1 MIDQHLNE
9 TQKDNVDHSGGASG
23 AVKPSRRT
31 PRRKKFTGQ
40 KEDEAHKESAGEG
53 RAVPNAKTMEPQPAP
68 QNTADHKNIDDHQW
82 IVSGADQTI
91 AGPKTNTSASDPQKF
106 PKGKRAA
113 TFGSKPIYAVP
124 RATKGSHVDVETHSS
139 YAPLIDEPGQP
150 CRETQSGDARF
161 VDPLIMQIV
170 ETWRQR
176 QDMVR
181 AMGKLTLQCKA
192 ILRRLCAGDK
202 TEANKVYRS
211 IGNGMDHALA
221 QSGHMAVAPLL
232 AARQPLEASRKAYEK
247 KLIAL
252 AKDLPIAHM
261 VDETVGLGLPG
272 LAAIIGECGDLSAY
286 KSVAAVWK
294 RCGLAVISGG
304 RQRRVTGEAALEHGY
319 SPSRRSVIWTLTDSL
334 FKAQSAGMKDG
345 AAPGPYRA
353 LYDELKALELA
364 KDLTAGHAHNRA
376 LRRVSKKLL
385 CDLTVAWRAK
395 IE

>member
-1 MIDQHLNE
+1 MIDHHLNE

-23 AVKPSRRT
+23 AVKPSSRT

-40 KEDEAHKESAGEG
+40 ALAETHCHSAGEG
-53 RAVPNAKTMEPQPAP
+53 RAVPDAKTKELQPAP
-68 QNTADHKNIDDHQW
+68 QNTAGHDMSDAHSDN
-82 IVSGADQTI
+82 VSGADQTI
-91 AGPKTNTSASDPQKF
+91 AGPKTNTAASDPQKF

-124 RATKGSHVDVETHSS
+124 RATKGGHRFVETH
-139 YAPLIDEPGQP
+139 LIDAPSVDKPGHIVIDTQP
-150 CRETQSGDARF
+150 PDARF

-353 LYDELKALELA
+353 LYDEWKALELA